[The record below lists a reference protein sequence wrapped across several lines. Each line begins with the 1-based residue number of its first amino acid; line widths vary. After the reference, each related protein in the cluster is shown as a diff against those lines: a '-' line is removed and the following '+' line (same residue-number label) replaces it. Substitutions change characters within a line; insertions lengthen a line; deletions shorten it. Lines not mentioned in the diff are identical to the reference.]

1 MSPITRA
8 QLVNQKDLTVDELAA
23 LADMIML
30 SQASV
35 QSVPAEVNAD
45 RHNAEVLTLRQ
56 RTSASASPTP
66 AKEKKKVRVKQ
77 KICQFH
83 QKWGR
88 EAKSCRKPCLLAGK
102 WVLGGH
108 QGLGAS
114 SRDPASPLA
123 TSPPR
128 GTIWLVPAEPGSTV
142 MGPG

>member
-8 QLVNQKDLTVDELAA
+8 QLVNQKDLTVDKLAA
-23 LADMIML
+23 LADTIML

-77 KICQFH
+77 EICWFH
-83 QKWGR
+83 QKWSRG
-88 EAKSCRKPCLLAGK
+88 AHSCR
-102 WVLGGH
+102 
-108 QGLGAS
+108 
-114 SRDPASPLA
+114 
-123 TSPPR
+123 
-128 GTIWLVPAEPGSTV
+128 
-142 MGPG
+142 